1 MKNNSM
7 MWLIVMIV
15 GAALLGLRWT
25 LASHG
30 FGKAYVEVTEETRY
44 RIPGEKVYETDDPI
58 DMWVTEAAA
67 AKSGV
72 DTKSIPADRIRIRTT
87 TEGASYS
94 DYMTAQSATPPA
106 GGAVPSTTRYEFSV
120 SRTVGIWFAA
130 FMTLFVMTF
139 LIGDNPLYKVA
150 ESIFI
155 GVSAGYWMVVGFWST
170 LVPNLLA
177 KIWPDAIRH
186 WAMPGLSSYDTN
198 EWLYLVPLALG
209 IMLLWRLSPKGGWIS
224 RWPMAFIIGVFCGMR
239 LITFLAADFVSQIR
253 TGIVSLWVN
262 APQLAADGTVMHDAA
277 GNVMTAFDFWLS
289 LRNVFLVVGVFT
301 CLVYFFFSI
310 EHKGIVGKTARVG
323 IWFLMITFGAA
334 FGYTVM
340 GRIALLAIRFEF
352 LFDDWLW
359 LIDPKGVHTIAD
371 ATSLILPFFG
381 LG

>member
-1 MKNNSM
+1 MKNNSTI
-7 MWLIVMIV
+7 WIIVMIV

-25 LASHG
+25 LAEHG
-30 FGKAYVEVTEETRY
+30 FGRSYVKVSEETRY
-44 RIPGEKVYETDDPI
+44 RVPANATDGYPTDNPI
-58 DMWVTEAAA
+58 DTWMDEEAATKAKADPANLPPDSKRVIVTTDEATFADYWA
-67 AKSGV
+67 AQQA
-72 DTKSIPADRIRIRTT
+72 DPAQ
-87 TEGASYS
+87 
-94 DYMTAQSATPPA
+94 TAISFSPA
-106 GGAVPSTTRYEFSV
+106 
-120 SRTVGIWFAA
+120 RTVGVWFAA

-139 LIGDNPLYKVA
+139 LAGDNPFYKVA

-170 LVPNLLA
+170 LVPNLFA
-177 KIWPDAIRH
+177 KIWPGAIRN
-186 WAMPGLSSYDTN
+186 WAMPGLSSYETH
-198 EWLYLVPLALG
+198 EWWYLVPLILG

-224 RWPMAFIIGVFCGMR
+224 RWPMAFIIGVFCGLR

-253 TGIVSLWVN
+253 SGIMSLWVN
-262 APQLAADGTVMHDAA
+262 VPQLAADGTVLHDAA
-277 GNVMTAFDFWLS
+277 GNVVTGFDFWES
-289 LRNVFLVVGVFT
+289 LRNVFLVAGVLT

-359 LIDPKGVHTIAD
+359 LIDPSLKHTVAA
-371 ATSLILPFFG
+371 ATSMILPIFA
-381 LG
+381 LL